1 MLILDNGPLVAYVV
15 SQQVWSGMAQS
26 EASDAGDSWIFTDWD
41 SRTAG
46 KIYTITL
53 GKEAVALETRSW
65 ERVAVTVVR
74 SLPIQGMRFS
84 SIVNEVSHE
93 PIHGLSENA
102 RQSHFLSL

>member
-1 MLILDNGPLVAYVV
+1 MDLYGLSLSD
-15 SQQVWSGMAQS
+15 SG
-26 EASDAGDSWIFTDWD
+26 
-41 SRTAG
+41 
-46 KIYTITL
+46 KNLHNYPL
-53 GKEAVALETRSW
+53 GKEAVASETRSW